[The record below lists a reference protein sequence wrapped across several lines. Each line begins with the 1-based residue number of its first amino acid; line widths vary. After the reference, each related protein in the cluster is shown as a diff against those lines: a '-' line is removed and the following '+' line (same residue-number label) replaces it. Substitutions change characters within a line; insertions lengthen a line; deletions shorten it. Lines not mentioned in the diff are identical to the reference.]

1 MTARNIVRWPAA
13 LLGLSV
19 LWLLLL
25 CGPALAHAGILKA
38 SPEYDEDVSKP
49 PEQVRIRF
57 NESVEAAF
65 SPMEVFN
72 QQGKRVDL
80 DDANTDPDNSAVLVA
95 SLNPNLPSGTYTVKW
110 RVTSADGHPINGK
123 YKFTV
128 KSAGEAGES
137 QPAGTREQE
146 QAASQEKPKP
156 AARGGSGSGSSTAN
170 SVWLYSGIGLGALA
184 VVALVGVAL
193 QRRGKP

>member
-1 MTARNIVRWPAA
+1 MAARNIIRRPAA

-38 SPEYDEDVSKP
+38 SPEYNENVSKP

-65 SPMEVFN
+65 SPLKVYN
-72 QQGKRVDL
+72 QLGKRVDL
-80 DDANTDPDNSAVLVA
+80 DDARTDPNDSAVLVA
-95 SLNPNLPSGTYTVKW
+95 SLKPNLPGGNYRVEW
-110 RVTSADGHPINGK
+110 RATSADGHPIDGK

-128 KSAGEAGES
+128 KSVGGAGES
-137 QPAGTREQE
+137 NQSGDGGQA

-156 AARGGSGSGSSTAN
+156 AARGDSGGESRSGN
-170 SVWLYSGIGLGALA
+170 SVWLYSGLLLGALA
-184 VVALVGVAL
+184 VVALAVVAL